1 MSDRS
6 LLSAALA
13 ASCAM
18 FAGLCLAAPPFVRGD
33 QPITV
38 DAQSSDF
45 DYRNNKLRFK
55 QIKIRQGDLT
65 LEADEARATG
75 LDFENSQWDFD
86 GKVRIT
92 TPDSTLTS
100 NSAVVRFSNNVLS
113 TATITGLPA
122 RFEQRRD
129 KGTAKGHAGRI
140 DYDFSAQ
147 TIVLA
152 DQAWLS
158 YNNGD
163 ITGRT
168 LVYSIKDQRVRA
180 NPQEQDNQRVHIT
193 INPKGPTAVASP
205 TVQAP

>member
-1 MSDRS
+1 MSDRP

-13 ASCAM
+13 ASCLMLAS
-18 FAGLCLAAPPFVRGD
+18 ACLAAPPLVGGD

-45 DYRNNKLRFK
+45 DYRNNKLQFK
-55 QIKIRQGDLT
+55 QIKVRQGDLT

-75 LDFENSQWDFD
+75 LDFESSQWDFD

-100 NSAVVRFSNNVLS
+100 NSAIIRFSNNVLS

-140 DYDFSAQ
+140 DYDFATQ
-147 TIVLA
+147 TVVLA
-152 DQAWLS
+152 DQASLS
-158 YNNGD
+158 YKNGE

-168 LVYSIKDQRVRA
+168 LVYSIKDQRVKA

-193 INPKGPTAVASP
+193 INPKGPVAAAPTA
-205 TVQAP
+205 VQAP